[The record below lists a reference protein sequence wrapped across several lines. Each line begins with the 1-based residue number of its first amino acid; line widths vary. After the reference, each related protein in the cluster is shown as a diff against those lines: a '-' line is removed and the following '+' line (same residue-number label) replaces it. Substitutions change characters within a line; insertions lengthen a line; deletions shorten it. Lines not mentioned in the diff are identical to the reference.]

1 MKNTN
6 DKSLETGTF
15 WLYISGTAKDKGY
28 MTLDIL
34 NISTQKIKRKKI
46 TSQLNEKNLYTF
58 KISWPIKNQRRLTM
72 AKIR

>member
-34 NISTQKIKRKKI
+34 NISTQKIKKKKSHPNWMKKI
-46 TSQLNEKNLYTF
+46 YIPLKYHGPSRTKED
-58 KISWPIKNQRRLTM
+58 
-72 AKIR
+72 